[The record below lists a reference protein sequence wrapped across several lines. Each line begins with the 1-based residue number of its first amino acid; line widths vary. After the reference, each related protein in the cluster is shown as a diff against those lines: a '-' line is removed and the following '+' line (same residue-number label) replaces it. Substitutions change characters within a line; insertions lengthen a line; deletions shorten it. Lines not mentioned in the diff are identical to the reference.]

1 MTDRDTQWRPPSRPL
16 GTRPRQPHRLPQP
29 ASGAHGL
36 EKPRDQEAAA
46 LPSSQ
51 PCSLPTLSQVI
62 LFESCLVL
70 FFFFSFFFIF
80 FFPLSYTYFS
90 PKHVPSELHR
100 RYTFLEEM
108 WQSQRVSGV
117 FSLID
122 IGWYV
127 KGVIQ
132 QFSFIN
138 IYRERFVF

>member
-1 MTDRDTQWRPPSRPL
+1 MLSGDLPAAPL

-36 EKPRDQEAAA
+36 EKPRGSGSSGPSQFPA
-46 LPSSQ
+46 LQSPHLVSSYFVLK
-51 PCSLPTLSQVI
+51 LPF
-62 LFESCLVL
+62 LFCFV
-70 FFFFSFFFIF
+70 FFFSFFFIF
-80 FFPLSYTYFS
+80 FFSLSYIYIS